1 MFPPRQRFQHPTSDG
16 QPQQSSTVRSTVEK
30 VYTSTIDPDVT
41 QMETMLDQWCL
52 ELKRNVLAEFGQSK
66 TRVVTNCREEV
77 MRETEKFASDKTD
90 LVEEMDTMKELLH
103 TYEQSAERK
112 DSVISNLTTALH
124 HHRDKMELMR
134 KFCDWKAQHNDA
146 KRESFA
152 SNLARKHYERTLSR
166 RVLSAWFSTIQ
177 TKWRQHVE
185 KACQMKAQEVCLQLT
200 ADYEAKIASLNEA
213 LESSRK
219 EVQRLHVD
227 REHYEEAMKKAFMR
241 GVCALNMEAMNMFQ
255 EDGDNDPKPTDRSV
269 SEQNV
274 NFSNNMNDGVPHKVI
289 GAAKAMP
296 QDSDEPSVKI
306 VTSQGSRSTEI
317 MYIGKCRAAQVSYIN
332 SRKSVNQG
340 RRIPKEKNKTYPR
353 ELDPR
358 DMKMRGRI
366 RVQLKKE
373 DGTPM
378 MDQFPTN

>member
-1 MFPPRQRFQHPTSDG
+1 M
-16 QPQQSSTVRSTVEK
+16 
-30 VYTSTIDPDVT
+30 
-41 QMETMLDQWCL
+41 
-52 ELKRNVLAEFGQSK
+52 
-66 TRVVTNCREEV
+66 
-77 MRETEKFASDKTD
+77 
-90 LVEEMDTMKELLH
+90 
-103 TYEQSAERK
+103 
-112 DSVISNLTTALH
+112 
-124 HHRDKMELMR
+124 
-134 KFCDWKAQHNDA
+134 
-146 KRESFA
+146 SFA

-340 RRIPKEKNKTYPR
+340 RRIPKEKAVDNPSYTEIRDVCSAAGMVLGVENKTYPR